1 MDLLAMVVSR
11 HPQAIAQAIE
21 DDTLVLKLDTG
32 RMGVLNRVGGRV
44 WDLMDG
50 TRSLRQIALECA
62 EYYEADLAQV
72 EADVVSYAD
81 DLLERDMIVLEDK
94 LS

>member
-21 DDTLVLKLDTG
+21 DETLVLKLDTG

-50 TRSLRQIALECA
+50 TLSLGEIARECA
-62 EYYEADLAQV
+62 EYYEADPAQV
-72 EADVVSYAD
+72 EVDVVSYAEA
-81 DLLERDMIVLEDK
+81 LLERDMIILEGRH
-94 LS
+94 S